1 MRGLEEQ
8 ELIRRAASG
17 DAEAFEALV
26 LAYQKPVYNL
36 ALRMSGSE
44 DEALDLSQEA
54 FFRAWRGLSGYRADS
69 AFSTWLYR
77 LTSNVCLDHLRRRK
91 RRILALPLDG
101 GDERE
106 PPVPD
111 PAPGPEARTIQKLE
125 REAVAEALGRLGI
138 EYREALTLRALHGLS
153 YGEIA
158 EILDLNEG
166 TVKSRIA
173 RAREKMR
180 RMLQKD
186 GNRSGGASSNRG
198 EGRSDAH
205 DL

>member
-1 MRGLEEQ
+1 MSNLEEQ
-8 ELIRRAASG
+8 ELIQRAASG
-17 DAEAFEALV
+17 DAEAFESLV

-36 ALRMSGSE
+36 ALRMSGDE

-54 FFRAWRGLSGYRADS
+54 FLRAWRGLSSYRADS

-77 LTSNVCLDHLRRRK
+77 LTSNICLDHLRRRK
-91 RRILALPLDG
+91 RRVAVLPLTG
-101 GDERE
+101 EDEQE
-106 PPVPD
+106 LSVPD
-111 PAPGPEARTIQKLE
+111 PAPGPETQTLQRLE
-125 REAVAEALGRLGI
+125 REAVAEALGRLET

-158 EILDLNEG
+158 DVLDINEG

-198 EGRSDAH
+198 EGRSDAR
-205 DL
+205 